1 MYVKQ
6 DTLFEIIFLT
16 MEIKEAREILGIT
29 DTVFTWIELKQQYR
43 MNVLRYHPDKNREID
58 ASARF
63 QEIKDAYDFLLPY
76 AIREKPEGE
85 LDLESEDMDMQEK
98 NTSYS
103 SSSSYSVILKY
114 FMGSLQTTY
123 SEKRHGLMKEMVEK
137 MLSVCEKQ
145 AIQILEKIEGVKFQ
159 TVYTILTKYR
169 HVFLLSPEFYVEMEK
184 LREKKMGV
192 GSIEIIEMSPKIE
205 DVFAHMVYKLV
216 RNEKTYYVPLW
227 HQEMIFEELE
237 SCVGEGES
245 ESERKEF
252 MVRCTPDFSSLRN
265 RKWDLPIVA
274 LRETWIDD
282 ENHVHI
288 QMVFSIQALWEC
300 AQRKKEVVVFF
311 SETKGV
317 CFLPE
322 NIYILAEGEQ
332 VLRWR
337 KQGIPRISN
346 NICDVSQISDLVLHV
361 LLI

>member
-1 MYVKQ
+1 MRIQ
-6 DTLFEIIFLT
+6 
-16 MEIKEAREILGIT
+16 EAREILGIQ
-29 DTVFTWIELKQQYR
+29 DTVFTLKELKQNYR
-43 MNVLRYHPDKNREID
+43 MYALMYHPDKNREEG

-63 QEIKDAYDFLLPY
+63 QEIKSAYDFLLPY
-76 AIREKPEGE
+76 AIKEKTEEE
-85 LDLESEDMDMQEK
+85 LDLESEDMQE
-98 NTSYS
+98 NNTTCTGTGTSTSTSYEA
-103 SSSSYSVILKY
+103 ILKY

-123 SEKRHGLMKEMVEK
+123 SERINGLMKEMVET

-145 AIQILEKIEGVKFQ
+145 AIQILEKTEGVKFQ

-184 LREKKMGV
+184 LREKKSSL
-192 GSIEIIEMSPKIE
+192 GSIEIIEMSPRIE
-205 DVFAHMVYKLV
+205 DVFSHMVYKLV
-216 RNEKTYYVPLW
+216 RNEEIYYVPLW
-227 HQEMIFEELE
+227 HQEMVFEESE

-252 MVRCTPDFSSLRN
+252 MVRCTPDFSSLW
-265 RKWDLPIVA
+265 KKTWDLPIIA

-288 QMVFSIQALWEC
+288 QMVFSMLALWEC

-311 SETKGV
+311 SETKWV

-322 NIYILAEGEQ
+322 NIFILAEGEQ

-337 KQGIPRISN
+337 KEGIPRISN
-346 NICDVSQISDLVLHV
+346 NICDVSQTSDLVLHV

>member
-1 MYVKQ
+1 MR
-6 DTLFEIIFLT
+6 IN
-16 MEIKEAREILGIT
+16 EAREILGIQ
-29 DTVFTWIELKQQYR
+29 DTVFTLKELKQQYR
-43 MNVLRYHPDKNREID
+43 MNALRYHPDKNGEID

-76 AIREKPEGE
+76 AIKEE
-85 LDLESEDMDMQEK
+85 LDSESEDMDMQEN
-98 NTSYS
+98 NTSGPTG

-123 SEKRHGLMKEMVEK
+123 SERRHGLMKEMVET

-145 AIQILEKIEGVKFQ
+145 AIQILEKTEGVKFQ

-184 LREKKMGV
+184 MREKKKGM

-205 DVFAHMVYKLV
+205 DVFAHMVYKLL
-216 RNEKTYYVPLW
+216 RNEETYYVPLW
-227 HQEMIFEELE
+227 HQEMVFE
-237 SCVGEGES
+237 

-252 MVRCTPDFSSLRN
+252 MVRCTPDFSSLR
-265 RKWDLPIVA
+265 KKTWDLPIVA

-282 ENHVHI
+282 ENHVHL
-288 QMVFSIQALWEC
+288 QMVFSIHALWEC
-300 AQRKKEVVVFF
+300 AQQKKEVVVFF
-311 SETKGV
+311 SETKWV

-322 NIYILAEGEQ
+322 NIFILAEGEQ

-337 KQGIPRISN
+337 KEGIPRISN
-346 NICDVSQISDLVLHV
+346 NICDVSQTSDLMLHV
-361 LLI
+361 LLIE